1 MSTFS
6 VAEQDVKNFFNINDE
21 VLFKGKKFTISKAG
35 KPTCPSG
42 EPKTDIYLLLINK
55 NQTLEI
61 KISYKK
67 DNADFLENKI
77 KSERAEQLFGKNW
90 ESIIH
95 SSTMRIED
103 KFLSKKLI
111 YKIQKGRTSKGSI
124 TLGWKFE
131 LVNKPNGELSGEL
144 ILDKSQLL
152 DIYAG
157 NNLSIDKRNAIVN
170 GEVISNSGVANYILQ
185 GNTFLS
191 AQEIL
196 DKMEEIDDFVNTS
209 PKIYFACKALNYRTF
224 ENKFDGDRPL
234 AVQIEWKII
243 EDKLSPN
250 FIFNRPLS
258 FNGNIVAENL
268 KNCLSHLNIRNTDD
282 INSNNAMKDY
292 IYE

>member
-6 VAEQDVKNFFNINDE
+6 IAERDVKNFFNINDE
-21 VLFKGKKFTISKAG
+21 IFFKGEKFKIAKLG
-35 KPTCPSG
+35 KPTCLSG
-42 EPKTDIYLLLINK
+42 EPKTDIYLLLTHQNK
-55 NQTLEI
+55 DLEI

-77 KSERAEQLFGKNW
+77 KPERAKQLFGENW
-90 ESIIH
+90 ENIIQN
-95 SSTMRIED
+95 STMRVKD
-103 KFLSKKLI
+103 KFLNKKLI
-111 YKIQKGRTSKGSI
+111 YKASKGRTLKGAI

-131 LVNKPNGELSGEL
+131 LVNKANGELSGEL
-144 ILDKSQLL
+144 TCTKSILL
-152 DIYAG
+152 DIYSG
-157 NNLSIDKRNAIVN
+157 NNLSSDKRNAMVN
-170 GEVISNSGVANYILQ
+170 GEIIPNSGVANYILQ

-196 DKMEEIDDFVNTS
+196 DKIESIDDFVKTS

-243 EDKLSPN
+243 EGKLSPN
-250 FIFNRPLS
+250 FIFNRPLN
-258 FNGNIVAENL
+258 FNGNKVAEKL
-268 KNCLSHLNIRNTDD
+268 KNCLSELNIRNTDD
-282 INSNNAMKDY
+282 INANNAIKDC